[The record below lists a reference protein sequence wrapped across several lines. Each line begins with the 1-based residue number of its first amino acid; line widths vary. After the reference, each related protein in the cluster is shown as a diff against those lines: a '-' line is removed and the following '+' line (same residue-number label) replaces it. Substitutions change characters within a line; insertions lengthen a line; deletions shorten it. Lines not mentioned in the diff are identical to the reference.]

1 MFRNGKCLSYKKG
14 WETRIFSRKDIH
26 NFFLDKLNSIFAEDI
41 RIISKENPSVHNS
54 EICYLGDVRKCIQKV
69 PDGEIDLII
78 TSPPYLNSRDY
89 TDIYMLELKVLG
101 LINSHEELRVLRKNT
116 LRSHV
121 QVSYENKES
130 I

>member
-1 MFRNGKCLSYKKG
+1 M
-14 WETRIFSRKDIH
+14 
-26 NFFLDKLNSIFAEDI
+26 DKLNSIFAEDI

-116 LRSHV
+116 ITFSCA
-121 QVSYENKES
+121 S
-130 I
+130 IL